1 MPAASYRYAARRF
14 CRRATPAT
22 LTGVNGRPTRA
33 WALSIDSEMPPCSD
47 QPKDNNAAHVKAEA
61 ARAVFRARFMGFLRC
76 AKDLNACPRS
86 RLRRFSGNVD
96 NVHVAAV
103 LGIGGS
109 APAPPLLQRV
119 TSRNTRQLW
128 LRKET

>member
-33 WALSIDSEMPPCSD
+33 RALSIDSEMPPCSD

-61 ARAVFRARFMGFLRC
+61 ARAVFRACFMEFLRC

-86 RLRRFSGNVD
+86 RLRLFSGNVD
-96 NVHVAAV
+96 NVLAETLITFML
-103 LGIGGS
+103 LGC
-109 APAPPLLQRV
+109 PA
-119 TSRNTRQLW
+119 
-128 LRKET
+128 

>member
-47 QPKDNNAAHVKAEA
+47 QPKDKNAAHVKAEA
-61 ARAVFRARFMGFLRC
+61 ASAVFRACFMGFLHSSLAPWLEWCPSLRGGHC
-76 AKDLNACPRS
+76 AKSKGQR
-86 RLRRFSGNVD
+86 
-96 NVHVAAV
+96 AV
-103 LGIGGS
+103 
-109 APAPPLLQRV
+109 
-119 TSRNTRQLW
+119 
-128 LRKET
+128 